1 MRFGQAPSQ
10 YDKTDQDRIRGA
22 IEIEDAKN
30 IKRTEALDRLL
41 FKAPNGTLF
50 YLSVSNAGATVWTAA

>member
-1 MRFGQAPSQ
+1 MNLARSPAQ
-10 YDKTDQDRIRGA
+10 YDTTDQDRMRG
-22 IEIEDAKN
+22 EIAKADGQN

-41 FKAPNGTLF
+41 FKSPDGHLF